1 MGGPVPE
8 EARGTVRPVEAPADD
23 LVELGQRVFDAW
35 RELRRGAGVSSLREH
50 LYGSGED
57 ALDPGQ
63 LDALELVLQRGAW
76 RMSELATALYVDAST
91 ATRTI
96 DRLVDSGLVV
106 RRPATED
113 GRGIVVSATAKGRKQ
128 CARIQRGRTE
138 LMLTFLDDFEPDE
151 AQSLATL
158 MERLVASVNRVANR
172 RA

>member
-1 MGGPVPE
+1 MPN
-8 EARGTVRPVEAPADD
+8 EARGVRPIDPPADD
-23 LVELGQRVFDAW
+23 SDRIELGQRIFDAW
-35 RELRRGAGVSSLREH
+35 RELRRGAGVSSLRQH
-50 LYGSGED
+50 LYGSGDD

-76 RMSELATALYVDAST
+76 RMSELANALYVDAST

-128 CARIQRGRTE
+128 CARIQRGRSE
-138 LMLTFLDDFEPDE
+138 LMLTFLEDFDVGE
-151 AQSLATL
+151 AHALAAL

-172 RA
+172 RGPG

>member
-1 MGGPVPE
+1 VPD
-8 EARGTVRPVEAPADD
+8 EARGAVRPLDEPADDDD
-23 LVELGQRVFDAW
+23 LVELGQRIFDAW

-50 LYGSGED
+50 LYGSGDD

-76 RMSELATALYVDAST
+76 RMSELANALYVDAST

-96 DRLVDSGLVV
+96 DRLVASGLVV

-113 GRGIVVSATAKGRKQ
+113 GRGIVVSATSKGRKQ
-128 CARIQRGRTE
+128 CARIQRGRSE
-138 LMLTFLDDFEPDE
+138 LMLTFLDEFELPE
-151 AQSLATL
+151 AQALAGL

-172 RA
+172 RT